1 MLGKMLMRISKRERT
16 MVILLVLVLL
26 LLWLGQMI
34 EGWDKV
40 HRELSENRREI
51 SLQEVWIKN
60 ADSFDQQLNTL
71 LQQVDGSKTLDAPSL
86 SAFIDH
92 LARQGNLT
100 YELSSPTV
108 TEGPLFRQNNVRV
121 ILRNLN
127 LQQLLR
133 VYRAIVERKP
143 YLSIEEI
150 SMTANRSDP
159 RLLNVRMI
167 VSSFELK
174 DPNQSTP

>member
-1 MLGKMLMRISKRERT
+1 MLGKFLMRISKRERT
-16 MVILLVLVLL
+16 MLIMLVVVLL

-34 EGWDKV
+34 EDWERV
-40 HRELSENRREI
+40 HNELSTSRKEI
-51 SLQEVWIKN
+51 SLQEVWIRN
-60 ADSFDQQLNTL
+60 ADGFNQQLQAL
-71 LQQVDGSKTLDAPSL
+71 LQEIDGSKTFDAPAL
-86 SAFIDH
+86 SALIDQ

-100 YELSSPTV
+100 YELSSPVV
-108 TEGPLFRQNNVRV
+108 TDGPLFRQNNVRV
-121 ILRNLN
+121 ILRNISLH
-127 LQQLLR
+127 QLLQ
-133 VYRAIVERKP
+133 VYRSIMEHKP